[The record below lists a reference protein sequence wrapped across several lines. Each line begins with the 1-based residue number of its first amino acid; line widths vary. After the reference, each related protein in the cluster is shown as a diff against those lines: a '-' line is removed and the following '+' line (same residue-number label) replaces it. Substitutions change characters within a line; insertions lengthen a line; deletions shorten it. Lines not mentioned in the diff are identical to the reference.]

1 MTNLHRQVSAVQ
13 RRLLLARFVRALPWA
28 AGLSFLIAAVV
39 ILVGKYQPSWPA
51 WSTVLGAATG
61 LTLVAAALWARATRP
76 AALEAAV
83 AIDSRL
89 GLQERVSSALALEA
103 RSSEIVE
110 PKIRAVVEAV
120 ERDAEQAVARVDAA
134 KAFPVAWP
142 KRESW
147 PVVPAAIAVGLAL
160 WFTPQITT
168 TPAGEQAEAA
178 MTAVVQEQ
186 AKELA
191 DKLEQRRKEAELMKL
206 AEAQR
211 LLDKLR
217 DEALQLQSADKIAQ
231 KDALLKL
238 SDMAS
243 ELAERRKEVEAA
255 QSLQKEL
262 SRLKSKKIGPADQ
275 FAESVSKGDYK
286 SAAEQL
292 QQLRKEL
299 EKKQLDPEKKQQLAD
314 QLQSLQKQLEEMA
327 EARKEM
333 QKELEQKAQ
342 EAAGAAKK
350 DGGESG
356 EQQDQQQGN
365 AGDSGKQDAGQPGG
379 EQGGQPDLSSLAEQL
394 SQMAAE
400 NNQLDALKDAFDKAA
415 QGMQQQGQGDAE
427 KSLDSLQQ
435 QLEQL
440 SKMAGEN
447 ELLQRGLDDL
457 AQCKSGMCQGGD
469 KGDAGG
475 QGQGQEGGGQGGDQ
489 GLAKQ
494 GNGQGNQGGQG
505 QGQNGQQGG
514 LMPGRGVGPGLG
526 QEGTGIAAGG
536 FDSRV
541 RGEVREGPLRVVG
554 PADGPNAKGKVLD
567 AIRKQAD
574 AVAAGGEAQ
583 KLENQPLDRSRREQ
597 KKQYFDSL
605 RQPAK

>member
-1 MTNLHRQVSAVQ
+1 MTNLHRQVAAVQ
-13 RRLLLARFVRALPWA
+13 RRLLLARFVRALPWSA
-28 AGLSFLIAAVV
+28 AAAFALAAVV
-39 ILVGKYQPSWPA
+39 ILAGKYWQVWYQQAWPA

-61 LTLVAAALWARATRP
+61 LTLVGAAAWRASHDLRRLLRP
-76 AALEAAV
+76 SNSTNAV
-83 AIDSRL
+83 ACKSECPVRWRWKP
-89 GLQERVSSALALEA
+89 ERQPSTM
-103 RSSEIVE
+103 
-110 PKIRAVVEAV
+110 PTRAMTAAIQS
-120 ERDAEQAVARVDAA
+120 DAEHAVAKLDAG

-142 KRESW
+142 KREAW
-147 PVVPAAIAVGLAL
+147 PVLPATIAVALAI
-160 WFTPQITT
+160 WFTPQIKT
-168 TPAGEQAEAA
+168 TPAGEKVEAA
-178 MTAVVQEQ
+178 TTAVVQEE
-186 AKELA
+186 AKKLA

-217 DEALQLQSADKIAQ
+217 DEARQLQSADNIDQ

-243 ELAERRKEVEAA
+243 ELAERRKEVETA
-255 QSLQKEL
+255 QILQKEL
-262 SRLKSKKIGPADQ
+262 SRLKSKKKGPADE
-275 FAESVSKGDYK
+275 FAEAMSKGDYK
-286 SAAEQL
+286 SAADQL

-342 EAAGAAKK
+342 EAAGKSQK
-350 DGGESG
+350 NG
-356 EQQDQQQGN
+356 EQQEQSSGGGEQKQQQGN
-365 AGDSGKQDAGQPGG
+365 QTGG
-379 EQGGQPDLSSLAEQL
+379 EQGGQQDTSSLAEQL

-400 NNQLDALKDAFDKAA
+400 NQQLDSLKDAFEKAA
-415 QGMQQQGQGDAE
+415 QGMQQSGQGDAE
-427 KSLDSLQQ
+427 KSLESLQQ
-435 QLEQL
+435 QLDQL

-457 AQCKSGMCQGGD
+457 AQSKAGMSQGGQQQAD
-469 KGDAGG
+469 GQGQGDGQERGDGDGKQGMAKQGNRPGDFGG
-475 QGQGQEGGGQGGDQ
+475 QGQGQQ
-489 GLAKQ
+489 A
-494 GNGQGNQGGQG
+494 
-505 QGQNGQQGG
+505 QQGG
-514 LMPGRGVGPGLG
+514 LMPGRGTGPGLG
-526 QEGTGIAAGG
+526 KDGSNPLAGG

-541 RGEVREGPLRVVG
+541 RGQVREGAMQVVG

-597 KKQYFDSL
+597 KKQYFDAL
-605 RQPAK
+605 RQP